1 MISISRLSYTFG
13 RQEALKDIT
22 FCMKPG
28 EFVFLC
34 GPSGAGKT
42 TLMRLLH
49 GALPVQRGK
58 ADVAGYDLNTLPES
72 RKHLLRRDVSVV
84 FQDFK
89 ILPDQTV
96 FTNVALPLKV
106 RGIARHIIEK
116 RVRAVLRGL
125 HLDHKASAFCEELS
139 GGEQQRVAV
148 ARAVVVKPKLLLA
161 DEPTGNLDHELS
173 MRMMDIFQQFHKFGT
188 SVMIATH
195 NREIMDRMAGARVV
209 TLRDGVM
216 HEGCVE
222 PGGQS

>member
-1 MISISRLSYTFG
+1 
-13 RQEALKDIT
+13 
-22 FCMKPG
+22 
-28 EFVFLC
+28 
-34 GPSGAGKT
+34 
-42 TLMRLLH
+42 MRILH

-89 ILPDQTV
+89 ILTNQTV
-96 FTNVALPLKV
+96 FANVALPLKV
-106 RGIARHIIEK
+106 RGIGQHIIEK
-116 RVRAVLRGL
+116 RVRAVLRSL
-125 HLDHKASAFCEELS
+125 HLDQKTGALCEELS

-188 SVMIATH
+188 SIMIATH
-195 NREIMDRMAGARVV
+195 NREIMERMAGARIV
-209 TLRDGVM
+209 TLEDGTM
-216 HEGCVE
+216 REGCVDS
-222 PGGQS
+222 GGRA

>member
-1 MISISRLSYTFG
+1 MISISKLSYSFG
-13 RQEALKDIT
+13 KQLALKDIN

-42 TLMRLLH
+42 TFMRILH

-89 ILPDQTV
+89 ILPNQTV
-96 FTNVALPLKV
+96 FANVALPLKV

-116 RVRAVLRGL
+116 RVRAVLRSL
-125 HLDHKASAFCEELS
+125 HLAPDSDEE
-139 GGEQQRVAV
+139 RI
-148 ARAVVVKPKLLLA
+148 
-161 DEPTGNLDHELS
+161 PTGIDELDRVLGGGIV
-173 MRMMDIFQQFHKFGT
+173 MRQLFEKD
-188 SVMIATH
+188 
-195 NREIMDRMAGARVV
+195 ND
-209 TLRDGVM
+209 L
-216 HEGCVE
+216 
-222 PGGQS
+222 

>member
-1 MISISRLSYTFG
+1 MISISKLSYSFG
-13 RQEALKDIT
+13 RQLALKDIN

-42 TLMRLLH
+42 TFMRILH

-58 ADVAGYDLNTLPES
+58 ADVAGYDLNTLAES

-89 ILPDQTV
+89 ILTNQTV
-96 FTNVALPLKV
+96 FANVALPLKV
-106 RGIARHIIEK
+106 RGIGQHIIEK
-116 RVRAVLRGL
+116 RVRAVLRSL
-125 HLDHKASAFCEELS
+125 HLDHKTGAPCEELS

-188 SVMIATH
+188 SIMIATH
-195 NREIMDRMAGARVV
+195 NREIMERMADARIV
-209 TLRDGVM
+209 TLEDGVM
-216 HEGCVE
+216 REGC
-222 PGGQS
+222 PQTGGRS

>member
-1 MISISRLSYTFG
+1 MISISKLSYSFG
-13 RQEALKDIT
+13 RQLALKDIN

-42 TLMRLLH
+42 TFMRILH

-89 ILPDQTV
+89 ILPNQTV
-96 FTNVALPLKV
+96 FANVALPLKV
-106 RGIARHIIEK
+106 RGIGQHIIEK
-116 RVRAVLRGL
+116 RVRAVLRSL
-125 HLDHKASAFCEELS
+125 HLDQKAGAPCEELS
-139 GGEQQRVAV
+139 GGEQQLVAV

-188 SVMIATH
+188 SIMIATH
-195 NREIMDRMAGARVV
+195 NREIMERMADARIV
-209 TLRDGVM
+209 TLEDGSM
-216 HEGCVE
+216 REGC
-222 PGGQS
+222 PIAGGRS

>member
-1 MISISRLSYTFG
+1 MISISRLSYSFG
-13 RQEALKDIT
+13 RQQALKDIN
-22 FCMKPG
+22 FCMKQG

-58 ADVAGYDLNTLPES
+58 ADVAGYDLNTLTES

-89 ILPDQTV
+89 ILTNQTV
-96 FTNVALPLKV
+96 FANVALPLKV
-106 RGIARHIIEK
+106 RGTSRGIIEK
-116 RVRAVLRGL
+116 RVRAVLRSL
-125 HLDHKASAFCEELS
+125 HLDQKAGTLCEELS

-161 DEPTGNLDHELS
+161 DEPTGNLDYELS

-188 SVMIATH
+188 SIMIATH
-195 NREIMDRMAGARVV
+195 NREIMERMTGARVV
-209 TLRDGVM
+209 TLEDGSM

-222 PGGQS
+222 PGERS

>member
-1 MISISRLSYTFG
+1 MISISKLSYSFG
-13 RQEALKDIT
+13 RQLALKDIN
-22 FCMKPG
+22 FCMKQG

-42 TLMRLLH
+42 TFMRLLH

-89 ILPDQTV
+89 ILTKQTV
-96 FTNVALPLKV
+96 FANVALPLKV
-106 RGIARHIIEK
+106 RGIGQHIIEK
-116 RVRAVLRGL
+116 RVRAVLRSL
-125 HLDHKASAFCEELS
+125 HLDKKAGAPCEELS

-173 MRMMDIFQQFHKFGT
+173 MRMMDIFQQFHKFGP
-188 SVMIATH
+188 SIMIATH
-195 NREIMDRMAGARVV
+195 NREIMARMADARIV
-209 TLRDGVM
+209 TLEDGVM
-216 HEGCVE
+216 REGCALG
-222 PGGQS
+222 GGQS

>member
-1 MISISRLSYTFG
+1 MIGISRLSYSFG
-13 RQEALKDIT
+13 RQLALKDIS
-22 FCMKPG
+22 FSMQQG

-42 TLMRLLH
+42 TFMRILH

-58 ADVAGYDLNTLPES
+58 VTVAGYDLNTLPER

-89 ILPDQTV
+89 ILTNQTV
-96 FTNVALPLKV
+96 FANVELPLKV
-106 RGIARHIIEK
+106 RGIAQHIIDK
-116 RVRAVLRGL
+116 RVRAVLRSL
-125 HLDHKASAFCEELS
+125 HLDQKAATPCEELS

-161 DEPTGNLDHELS
+161 DEPTGNLDYELS

-188 SVMIATH
+188 SIMIATH
-195 NREIMDRMAGARVV
+195 NREIMERMAGARVV
-209 TLRDGVM
+209 TLEDGAM
-216 HEGCVE
+216 REGRMD
-222 PGGQS
+222 GGRP

>member
-1 MISISRLSYTFG
+1 MINISRLSFSFG
-13 RQEALKDIT
+13 RQPALKDIN
-22 FCMKPG
+22 FHMQQG

-42 TLMRLLH
+42 TLMRILH

-58 ADVAGYDLNTLPES
+58 VDVAGYDLNTLSER

-89 ILPDQTV
+89 ILTNQTV
-96 FTNVALPLKV
+96 FANVELPLKV
-106 RGIARHIIEK
+106 RGIAQHIIDK
-116 RVRAVLRGL
+116 RVRAVLRSL
-125 HLDHKASAFCEELS
+125 HLDHKAATPCEELS

-161 DEPTGNLDHELS
+161 DEPTGNLDYELS

-188 SVMIATH
+188 SIMIATH
-195 NREIMDRMAGARVV
+195 NREIMERMAAARVV
-209 TLRDGVM
+209 TLEDGAM
-216 HEGCVE
+216 HERRLD
-222 PGGQS
+222 GGQA